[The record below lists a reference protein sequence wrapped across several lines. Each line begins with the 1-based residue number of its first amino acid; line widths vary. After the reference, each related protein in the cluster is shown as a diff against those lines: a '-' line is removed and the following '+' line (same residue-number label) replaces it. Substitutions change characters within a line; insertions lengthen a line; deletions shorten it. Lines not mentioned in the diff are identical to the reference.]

1 MTTREFQLLLYCAT
15 SQPDVGRIAEV
26 VREDVDWQILL
37 DLATRH
43 RVQPI
48 LCQTLKSVCW
58 DIVPLRIKR
67 QLEHSYMLN
76 VQISLIFAAELLRL
90 LDQFQQNGIALSA
103 FKGIILAQ
111 LVYGDLSL
119 RQFSD
124 LDIIVHEPDLP
135 KSEDILTALGYEP
148 DFPDRDYRSSFLR
161 YQGQYAFR
169 HRETGISVDLH
180 WRLSAKG
187 EPFPLQPAEIWSRLG
202 EVKIIGRR
210 VPTLVLDDLVLFL
223 AAHGTKEGWRYLN
236 WVCDFAELL
245 RKHQNIDW
253 KSVLGRAQASNCL
266 RSLQLAMVLSSTLLD
281 APVPAELMQE
291 ARKTFAVQQ
300 LAERAKLR
308 LLRPISEDELS
319 QFLTTLNTHDRLM
332 YRLWPVATLL
342 TTRTVGDYQA
352 MPLPKP
358 LWSLYYVIRPFRLAI
373 KSVKIILFSCRT
385 LLSYWYYRLSS

>member
-76 VQISLIFAAELLRL
+76 VPISLIFAAELLRL
-90 LDQFQQNGIALSA
+90 LDQFQQSGIALAA
-103 FKGIILAQ
+103 FKGIILAE

-119 RQFSD
+119 REFSD
-124 LDIIVHEPDLP
+124 LDIIVREADLS
-135 KSEDILTALGYEP
+135 KSEDILTALGYKA

-169 HRETGISVDLH
+169 HRETGVSVDLH

-187 EPFPLQPAEIWSRLG
+187 EPFPLQPAKIWSRLG

-210 VPTLVLDDLVLFL
+210 VPTLALDDLALFL
-223 AAHGTKEGWRYLN
+223 AGHGTKEGWRYLS
-236 WVCDFAELL
+236 WICDFAEFL
-245 RKHQNIDW
+245 RKYQNTDW
-253 KSVLGRAQASNCL
+253 VSVRGRAQDSNCL
-266 RSLQLAMVLSSTLLD
+266 RSLQLAIVLASTLLH
-281 APVPAELMQE
+281 APAPAELLEE
-291 ARKTFAVQQ
+291 ARKNRAIHHLT
-300 LAERAKLR
+300 ERIKLR
-308 LLRPISEDELS
+308 LLRPVTEGELS
-319 QFLTTLNTHDRLM
+319 QFRTSLNTHDRLRH
-332 YRLWPVATLL
+332 RLWPVAMLL

-358 LWSLYYVIRPFRLAI
+358 LWSLYYVIRPLRLAI

-385 LLSYWYYRLSS
+385 LLSYWYYRLST